1 MGEKQS
7 QFSGTYH
14 GIAAPRN
21 GARKDREERKAR
33 LLRPPQYLHHLTQT
47 FTRLQF
53 DRVVGSLEW
62 G

>member
-14 GIAAPRN
+14 EIAAPRN

-33 LLRPPQYLHHLTQT
+33 LLSPTKYLHHLPQT
-47 FTRLQF
+47 FTRLQL
-53 DRVVGSLEW
+53 DGVVGSFEW